1 MDALKSLPILELD
14 RCDRKTLLA
23 YFDNSW
29 ELEEI
34 LMKSIVNDDSFYR
47 NPDPLRN
54 PIVFYL
60 GHSPAFY
67 INKLVQAEL
76 LPQQINPDY
85 EILFEAGVDPD
96 SPEHLEQAIDAIDW
110 PQIKDIWHY
119 RDSVRDVITQ
129 LIHTC
134 NLERPI
140 DPTHPLWALI
150 MGMEHNRVHFET
162 SSVLLRQFPTKHL
175 KRPKDW
181 QYAET
186 NNKTLENKMIAVSG
200 GVASLGKPHNDS
212 TYGWDS
218 EYGHRT
224 VDVQPF
230 MASQYLVTNADFL
243 QFVQENGYENPE
255 FWDEESWQW
264 KTDYEVKHP
273 RFWIPQSQSAKGTY
287 RYRTLFDEIEL
298 PFDWPVEVNHYEAA
312 AYCRWQGERTR
323 LMTEAEWTLVAAECE
338 DEQTLNLGLK
348 FGSPSPVGSQ
358 AQASCGIYD
367 LRGNVWEWLGDN
379 FNPLP
384 GFKPHPLYEDAAA
397 PFFGDEHKMMM
408 GGSWA
413 SNGSMAAKSYR
424 NWFRP
429 NFYQHAGFRTAQSL

>member
-34 LMKSIVNDDSFYR
+34 LMKSLVSDDSFYR

-60 GHSPAFY
+60 GHSPVFY
-67 INKLVQAEL
+67 INKLIQAEL
-76 LPQQINPDY
+76 LTQRINPDY

-96 SPEHLEQAIDAIDW
+96 NPEQLEQAIETIDW
-110 PQIKDIWHY
+110 PQVKDVWRY
-119 RDSVRDVITQ
+119 RDSVRDIITN
-129 LIHTC
+129 LIRTC
-134 NLERPI
+134 DLELPI
-140 DPTHPLWALI
+140 DQTHPLWALI

-162 SSVLLRQFPTKHL
+162 SSVLLRQFPAEHL

-181 QYAET
+181 HYAET
-186 NNKTLENKMIAVSG
+186 KNKAPANKMVAVSG
-200 GVASLGKPHNDS
+200 GVASLGKPHNES

-243 QFVQENGYENPE
+243 QFVQENGYENQA

-264 KTDYEVKHP
+264 KTDYSVKHP
-273 RFWIPQSQSAKGTY
+273 KFWISQNGTY
-287 RYRTLFDEIEL
+287 RYRALFEEIEL
-298 PFDWPVEVNHYEAA
+298 PLDWPVEVNYYEAA

-323 LMTEAEWTLVAAECE
+323 LMSEAEWTLVAADCE
-338 DEQTLNLGLK
+338 DEQANLGLK
-348 FGSPSPVGSQ
+348 FGSPSPVGSL
-358 AQASCGIYD
+358 AHSKTTSGLYD
-367 LRGNVWEWLGDN
+367 LRGNVWEWLSDS

-397 PFFGDEHKMMM
+397 PFFGDQHKMMM

-429 NFYQHAGFRTAQSL
+429 NFYQHAGFRTAKSL